1 MNTRVRLRK
10 KRMDPVRRLTQVGF
24 IKVGRWNLKSG
35 TPCYSLDE
43 LSAATDVLYAF
54 VSAGQV
60 LYLGKTTK
68 ELRRRM
74 PGYQRPGP
82 TQRTNIAC
90 HAKLMEVLTVKETV
104 DIYVFRDPEPKLHA
118 GVPIN
123 LAAGLEDGL
132 ILEFRPPWNKAGL

>member
-1 MNTRVRLRK
+1 
-10 KRMDPVRRLTQVGF
+10 
-24 IKVGRWNLKSG
+24 
-35 TPCYSLDE
+35 
-43 LSAATDVLYAF
+43 
-54 VSAGQV
+54 
-60 LYLGKTTK
+60 
-68 ELRRRM
+68 M

-90 HAKLMEVLTVKETV
+90 HAKLMEVLTVKENV

-132 ILEFRPPWNKAGL
+132 ILEFRPPWNQGRAVTVRGFSRSSVLATTIETRSPGCVEWRLIEYDT